1 MTALALDNISINFG
15 GVQAVSDVN
24 LTVAEGERRVML
36 GPNGAGKTTLFN
48 MIGGQLRPKQG
59 RIALFGRD
67 VTRLGPYQRA
77 HAGIARTFQI
87 TSLFSALTVE
97 ENVYLAVQGT
107 LPDRYTI
114 WRAASDIADT
124 TQRVE
129 QVLTDWRLTD
139 TRRATV
145 RDLSYGEQ
153 RKLEIAMALAR
164 QPRVLLLDEPTAGLS
179 TAETEN
185 VVALVKSLG
194 RDVTVLVIEH
204 DMDVAFE
211 IGERFTIMSQ
221 GRVIADGDAE
231 AIRNNAEIQSIY
243 FGEADA

>member
-1 MTALALDNISINFG
+1 MIALTLDNIAINFG
-15 GVQAVSDVN
+15 GVKAVSDVS

-48 MIGGQLRPKQG
+48 IVGGQMRPKQG
-59 RIALFGRD
+59 RVALFGRD
-67 VTRLGPYQRA
+67 VTRLSPNERA

-87 TSLFSALTVE
+87 TSLFAALTVE

-107 LPDRYTI
+107 SPNGYTI
-114 WRAASDIADT
+114 WRAASSIVGT

-129 QVLTDWRLTD
+129 QLLTEWRFIE
-139 TRRATV
+139 TRYAIV
-145 RDLSYGEQ
+145 RELSYGEQ
-153 RKLEIAMALAR
+153 RKLEIVMALAQ
-164 QPRVLLLDEPTAGLS
+164 QPRLLLLDEPTAGLS
-179 TAETEN
+179 TSESEN

-211 IGERFTIMSQ
+211 IGERFTIMNQ
-221 GRVIADGDAE
+221 GRVVADGDAQ
-231 AIRNNAEIQSIY
+231 AIRNDTEIQSIY
-243 FGEADA
+243 FGEVDA